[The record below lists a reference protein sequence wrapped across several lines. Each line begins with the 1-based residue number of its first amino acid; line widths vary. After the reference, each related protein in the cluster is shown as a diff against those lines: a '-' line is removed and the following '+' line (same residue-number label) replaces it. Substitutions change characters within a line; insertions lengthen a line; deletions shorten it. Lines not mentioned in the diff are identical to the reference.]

1 MDGER
6 MNKKNALFEAIA
18 PVNRG
23 LEVTD
28 MQREA
33 IFSAIA
39 YLEEVNPTP
48 SPTASANLLTGDW
61 RLLFTTSKDLLGLD
75 RFPGLKLGQ
84 IYQCVRAAEGK
95 IYNVAEI
102 LSLPLLEGLVS
113 VCASFTVTSEQR
125 VNVSFERSVLG
136 LQRVLGYQDVA
147 GFVEILESDKKL
159 KAIDFAIT
167 KRDQRGWLE
176 TTYLDSDL
184 RIGRGNEGSVFV
196 LRKDPKFV
204 L

>member
-1 MDGER
+1 

-23 LEVTD
+23 LDVTD
-28 MQREA
+28 MQRQA

-48 SPTASANLLTGDW
+48 RPTEAVNLLTGDW

-75 RFPGLKLGQ
+75 RFPGLNLGQ

-95 IYNVAEI
+95 IYNIAEI

-136 LQRVLGYQDVA
+136 LQRVLGYKDVS
-147 GFVEILESDKKL
+147 GFVEILESGKKL

-176 TTYLDSDL
+176 TTYLDADL

-204 L
+204 T